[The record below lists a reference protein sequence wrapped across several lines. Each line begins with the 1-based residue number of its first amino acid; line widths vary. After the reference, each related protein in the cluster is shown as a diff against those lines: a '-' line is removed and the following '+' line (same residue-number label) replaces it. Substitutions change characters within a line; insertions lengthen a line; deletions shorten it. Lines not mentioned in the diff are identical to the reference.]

1 MLAIWNRFILLDWR
15 WYAKGIEIADWN
27 CYVCWNYEIRSR
39 VVCFIDE
46 TARMIDK
53 FPCSMCQMTDAYG
66 ITRYCIYRCHNYRDI
81 MKINETF
88 VRMILRNEEITT
100 KKILV
105 KSLVLVCYFGN
116 ICLLSQTLDTWFFR
130 CKWKIKIPQVSL
142 FNRHELTLKLKF
154 TKGVRG
160 MKRGTFRNSKMSRD
174 VGRYRRKVTRRRCNR
189 MHSHGYIPPAS
200 DKCRAIET

>member
-1 MLAIWNRFILLDWR
+1 
-15 WYAKGIEIADWN
+15 
-27 CYVCWNYEIRSR
+27 
-39 VVCFIDE
+39 
-46 TARMIDK
+46 MIDK

-105 KSLVLVCYFGN
+105 KSLVLVSYFGN
-116 ICLLSQTLDTWFFR
+116 ICLVSQTLGTWFFQ
-130 CKWKIKIPQVSL
+130 CKWKMKIPWVSL
-142 FNRHELTLKLKF
+142 FNRHQLTLKLKF

-174 VGRYRRKVTRRRCNR
+174 VGRYRRSYASSMQQDAFSRV
-189 MHSHGYIPPAS
+189 YPP
-200 DKCRAIET
+200 CVR